1 MTSRI
6 RRRRRW
12 RQLGATMGSLDAIL
26 EYAPGRFI
34 DLVAPRPLL
43 MILAKD
49 DAIAP
54 PDSIREA
61 FDRAGGPKRLLEVE
75 GGHYAV
81 YSGNGAKKRVR
92 LRPSGLPCTSCTA
105 RQQQLRQCTS
115 RPWRRQQPGTALS
128 WDGR

>member
-61 FDRAGGPKRLLEVE
+61 FDRAGSPKRLLEVE

-81 YSGNGAKKRVR
+81 YSGNGAKKAGQAATEWFTQH
-92 LRPSGLPCTSCTA
+92 LLHGKPTTA
-105 RQQQLRQCTS
+105 AS
-115 RPWRRQQPGTALS
+115 MH
-128 WDGR
+128 